1 MPTMRARYLSALLL
15 RGEKQVPSKSS
26 KYLTVTR
33 KGGGFYFIGRSGAL
47 RVGYN
52 SSQSL
57 ACNDR
62 FKRALLLPLPPVPPA
77 VPVVVDRSLL
87 LK

>member
-15 RGEKQVPSKSS
+15 RGEKQVPSKSG

-33 KGGGFYFIGRSGAL
+33 KGGGFYFIGKAGSL
-47 RVGYN
+47 RIGQ
-52 SSQSL
+52 SSSKSL
-57 ACNDR
+57 AASPL

-77 VPVVVDRSLL
+77 LPVVVDRSLL
-87 LK
+87 K